1 MTLREQILRN
11 AGLLIEDDD
20 EQRTAES
27 TSYLDKLKKLI
38 NAEAVAAIQYKF
50 AADAIVGP
58 NQSYLVEHFNEHAG
72 EEWDHYSE
80 LVKALM
86 ERGGHPELNLSKVL
100 SEADPST
107 NELSEYTSESLRQ
120 FFIEAEEGAIKSY
133 QAFYD
138 EIEEKDKDLADIING
153 IISDEREHKLDFT
166 RVKEGNEE

>member
-1 MTLREQILRN
+1 
-11 AGLLIEDDD
+11 
-20 EQRTAES
+20 
-27 TSYLDKLKKLI
+27 
-38 NAEAVAAIQYKF
+38 
-50 AADAIVGP
+50 
-58 NQSYLVEHFNEHAG
+58 
-72 EEWDHYSE
+72 
-80 LVKALM
+80 M

-133 QAFYD
+133 QVFYD

-166 RVKEGNEE
+166 RVKEENE